1 LIALQEPGCIWLW
14 LFEARGR
21 NAGKWHQPPDQKPK
35 PPVAKRVADRKFLK
49 EKDERL
55 GFFNRFVQPAA
66 TPILLS

>member
-1 LIALQEPGCIWLW
+1 VGATLGNGII
-14 LFEARGR
+14 
-21 NAGKWHQPPDQKPK
+21 PPDQKPK